1 MRGLDCTAAQKAAA
15 WKAVM
20 RQLNDKVAKTG
31 TLFLLKRKGAAE
43 EAAQRFSFK
52 AYSQL
57 TPVEQAR
64 HSWTCTA
71 CPQSQAAQKVFGTA
85 VLCGNQSGAPRGL
98 PCSPALLPRPSP
110 APLGSLWA
118 LLCRHCGVLA
128 RACVEAY
135 VVRRWKLRHA

>member
-1 MRGLDCTAAQKAAA
+1 MKAPA

-20 RQLNDKVAKTG
+20 RQLNDKAAKTG
-31 TLFLLKRKGAAE
+31 TIFLKRKGAAE
-43 EAAQRFSFK
+43 DAAQRFSFK

-85 VLCGNQSGAPRGL
+85 VLCYPTGAPRRL
-98 PCSPALLPRPSP
+98 PLSPALLPRPSP

>member
-31 TLFLLKRKGAAE
+31 TLFLKRKGAAE
-43 EAAQRFSFK
+43 QAAQRFSFK

-64 HSWTCTA
+64 HSWACTA

-85 VLCGNQSGAPRGL
+85 VLCYPTGAPRRL
-98 PCSPALLPRPSP
+98 PLSPALLPRPSP

-118 LLCRHCGVLA
+118 LLCRRCGVLA
-128 RACVEAY
+128 RACVEASISSY
-135 VVRRWKLRHA
+135 CM